1 MTVLYI
7 GQIKIK
13 RKKGG
18 ADNQMDIF
26 GRNPYY
32 GIENIKAYDY
42 IPS

>member
-1 MTVLYI
+1 MTVLFI
-7 GQIKIK
+7 GRIK

-32 GIENIKAYDY
+32 GNRKYKAYDY